1 MTDIEKLIIEKLDS
15 LTQRMD
21 SIDKRIEMLEIK
33 QDLTHKKLDNL
44 TLDIKVSEREIRKD
58 IRQLQDGQETL
69 ITVMENKG
77 ILPKVN

>member
-1 MTDIEKLIIEKLDS
+1 MTDVEKLIIEKLDS
-15 LTQRMD
+15 LTKRMD
-21 SIDKRIEMLEIK
+21 SIDKRMEMLEIK

-44 TLDIKVSEREIRKD
+44 TLDMKVSEREIRKD